1 MNFHN
6 EKAYNTPYADAP
18 VAISSSVSSL
28 RSLRLED
35 NARKRPFISQITH
48 QPIRSAVIDSKDN
61 YFLIYAQSKT
71 NILFIHIR
79 TIINIT

>member
-48 QPIRSAVIDSKDN
+48 QPIRPAVIDSKDN
-61 YFLIYAQSKT
+61 YFFNLRAKQNKY
-71 NILFIHIR
+71 FIH
-79 TIINIT
+79 TYKNNY